1 MAQDRQYILFTAGEL
16 GGMIGAACKGNLDA
30 PIREVVTDSRLVRAG
45 VLFVAL
51 RGSRVDGHRFIE
63 DACRAGAAAVMA
75 EMAHKDMALAAC
87 RNAGCMDRACLL
99 LVESTLSGL
108 QAAARAYRRR
118 MNLFRIG
125 VTGSSGKTTT
135 KECIGAI
142 LRACYPDNTVAMNEG
157 NLNSDIGL
165 ALAMFTLRPEHRIG
179 VFEMGMNR
187 KGEMD
192 ELVAMYEPDMA
203 VITNIGTAHLGM
215 LGSRQAIAE
224 EKKKIFSRFTGSQ
237 RGFIWE
243 NDEYRDFLARDV
255 QGTILEFGPKS
266 TRGLEQAVSLG
277 IHGWR
282 LIWKGQSLQFPL
294 PGEHNLL
301 NACAALSVADALALD
316 PPAVARGLASV
327 KPLFGRSE
335 LRTGRIT
342 VLQDC
347 YNANPESMAAA
358 LELVGSLPWE
368 GRKVLVLGSMLELGE
383 EAAEAHRRVLAQA
396 FAINPAAVFAFGED
410 MAAAAAGLQAQ
421 ESGTVR
427 LVACTDM
434 QALIETVCDV
444 VQDGDLVLIK
454 GSRGMALERLTEAL
468 ASRGLI
474 DMTNSSQ
481 GGSHA
486 S

>member
-1 MAQDRQYILFTAGEL
+1 MMAQDRQHILFAAGEL

-30 PIREVVTDSRLVRAG
+30 AIMDVVTDSRLVRAG

-51 RGSRVDGHRFIE
+51 RGARVDGHRFIE
-63 DACRAGAAAVMA
+63 DACRAGAAAIMA
-75 EMAHKDMALAAC
+75 EMAQKDMALAAF

-108 QAAARAYRRR
+108 QAAACAYRRR
-118 MNLFRIG
+118 MHLFRIG

-243 NDEYRDFLARDV
+243 NDDYRDFLARDV
-255 QGTILEFGPKS
+255 QGTIMEFGPRS
-266 TRGLEQAVSLG
+266 T
-277 IHGWR
+277 
-282 LIWKGQSLQFPL
+282 
-294 PGEHNLL
+294 
-301 NACAALSVADALALD
+301 
-316 PPAVARGLASV
+316 
-327 KPLFGRSE
+327 
-335 LRTGRIT
+335 
-342 VLQDC
+342 
-347 YNANPESMAAA
+347 
-358 LELVGSLPWE
+358 
-368 GRKVLVLGSMLELGE
+368 
-383 EAAEAHRRVLAQA
+383 
-396 FAINPAAVFAFGED
+396 
-410 MAAAAAGLQAQ
+410 
-421 ESGTVR
+421 
-427 LVACTDM
+427 
-434 QALIETVCDV
+434 
-444 VQDGDLVLIK
+444 
-454 GSRGMALERLTEAL
+454 
-468 ASRGLI
+468 
-474 DMTNSSQ
+474 
-481 GGSHA
+481 
-486 S
+486 